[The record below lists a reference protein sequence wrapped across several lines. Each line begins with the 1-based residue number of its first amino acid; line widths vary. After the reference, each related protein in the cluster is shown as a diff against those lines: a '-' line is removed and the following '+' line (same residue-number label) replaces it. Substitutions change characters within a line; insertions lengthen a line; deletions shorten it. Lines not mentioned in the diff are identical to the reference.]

1 MSELSRFQKIN
12 GNTLKIIACITMLI
26 DHITAGIMLPVV
38 RSGLY
43 HGDLTIDQLNK
54 IYMFLRGVGRTAF
67 PIFCFLLVEGFMHTR
82 SRLRYALSLLLF
94 GIISEIPFDLI
105 FYAEDDI
112 FNINV
117 VEALESNG
125 YLLMNQCNVYFTLLL
140 GLLVIWAMDSV
151 SKLCQEKGLHILI
164 TWACYVVIGL
174 LGCGVAYKINS
185 DYDVWG
191 IVLITIFY
199 LLRRYEFVRIL
210 VGYFFISQLSIE
222 YWAFPGF
229 ILMALYN
236 HKRGRNLGNLKYFF
250 YVFYP
255 VHLTL
260 IYIIRCLIWG
270 KYRVSL

>member
-26 DHITAGIMLPVV
+26 DHITAGIMFPVV

-43 HGDLTIDQLNK
+43 TGDLTIDQLNF

-105 FYAEDDI
+105 FFSEEEI
-112 FNINV
+112 FNINI
-117 VEALESNG
+117 VEALEANS
-125 YLLMNQCNVYFTLLL
+125 YLLMDQCNVYFTLLL
-140 GLLVIWAMDSV
+140 GLLVIWGMDVAYSFC
-151 SKLCQEKGLHILI
+151 KEKNLHI
-164 TWACYVVIGL
+164 VISWLAYIVIAL
-174 LGCGVAYKINS
+174 LGCGIAYKINS

-191 IVLITIFY
+191 VVLILIFY
-199 LLRRYEFVRIL
+199 LLRKYEFIRIL
-210 VGYFFISQLSIE
+210 AGYFFISQLGIE

-229 ILMALYN
+229 ILMALYS

-270 KYRVSL
+270 